1 MNLECSVNGWASI
14 PWNPTE
20 HEMDTSREEEEGV
33 YFAKYL
39 TNQNLLQLQLSDSNF
54 RRYFLLQCLILFQ
67 YLKSNVKF
75 KTDTQVLS
83 DDQVSTLM
91 QCFSLELPPFLAF
104 AFLSKRPSSIHV
116 FATKSI
122 DWISSFS
129 WMWISLD
136 RFPSTPSDVK
146 KVNRIKLA

>member
-1 MNLECSVNGWASI
+1 
-14 PWNPTE
+14 
-20 HEMDTSREEEEGV
+20 MDTSREEEEGV

-83 DDQVSTLM
+83 DDQSRWVEKSKKYVYDLLAET
-91 QCFSLELPPFLAF
+91 PPNGKEFGVAV
-104 AFLSKRPSSIHV
+104 R
-116 FATKSI
+116 
-122 DWISSFS
+122 
-129 WMWISLD
+129 
-136 RFPSTPSDVK
+136 
-146 KVNRIKLA
+146 

>member
-1 MNLECSVNGWASI
+1 MNLECSVNGRASI

-20 HEMDTSREEEEGV
+20 HDMDTSREEEEGV

-91 QCFSLELPPFLAF
+91 QCFSLEVPPFLAF
-104 AFLSKRPSSIHV
+104 AFLSKRLSSIPRLPHETNLWNALLLRLLLLIAEV
-116 FATKSI
+116 
-122 DWISSFS
+122 
-129 WMWISLD
+129 SLIINL
-136 RFPSTPSDVK
+136 RWV
-146 KVNRIKLA
+146 L

>member
-1 MNLECSVNGWASI
+1 MNLECSVNGRASI
-14 PWNPTE
+14 PGNPTE
-20 HEMDTSREEEEGV
+20 HDMDTSREEEEGV

-104 AFLSKRPSSIHV
+104 ALLSNTTLRSV
-116 FATKSI
+116 
-122 DWISSFS
+122 
-129 WMWISLD
+129 
-136 RFPSTPSDVK
+136 
-146 KVNRIKLA
+146 VNRPQWCTRKRRSLSL

>member
-1 MNLECSVNGWASI
+1 MRNT
-14 PWNPTE
+14 TE
-20 HEMDTSREEEEGV
+20 HDMDTSREEEEGV

-83 DDQVSTLM
+83 DDQALTLM
-91 QCFSLELPPFLAF
+91 QCFYLLHFLRLIGVIA
-104 AFLSKRPSSIHV
+104 
-116 FATKSI
+116 
-122 DWISSFS
+122 
-129 WMWISLD
+129 
-136 RFPSTPSDVK
+136 
-146 KVNRIKLA
+146 

>member
-1 MNLECSVNGWASI
+1 
-14 PWNPTE
+14 
-20 HEMDTSREEEEGV
+20 MDTSREEEEGV

-91 QCFSLELPPFLAF
+91 QCFSLELPPFFAF

-122 DWISSFS
+122 D
-129 WMWISLD
+129 
-136 RFPSTPSDVK
+136 
-146 KVNRIKLA
+146 